1 MIRTLIFI
9 PVAIIDTIIS
19 ALIALVGGIFNPYS
33 SFNNAV
39 TRTWARILLISA
51 GIKMEVV
58 GRENIQAG
66 ESYIVVANHQSQMD
80 IPVVMVAIPLPLKFM
95 AKKELFGVPFL
106 GWGMKGVGMLKIDRG
121 NTKQAIA
128 TLKDA
133 ENLIRLHQLSILAFP
148 EGTRSLNGKMK
159 PFKKGAFVLAINTG
173 LPVLPV
179 SISGSR
185 KISPKGKKRI
195 RSGRVKVV
203 IHLPLPISEKEYENR
218 SNLAD
223 KTHQIIA
230 EGFIE
235 NYE

>member
-1 MIRTLIFI
+1 MIRTLTFI
-9 PVAIIDTIIS
+9 TLAIIDTVIC
-19 ALIALVGGIFNPYS
+19 ALIALIGGIFNPYS

-39 TRTWARILLISA
+39 ARIWARILLISA
-51 GIKMEVV
+51 GIKLEVM
-58 GRENIQAG
+58 GREKIQSG

-95 AKKELFGVPFL
+95 AKKELFVVPFL
-106 GWGMKGVGMLKIDRG
+106 GWGMKAVGMLKIDRG
-121 NTKQAIA
+121 NTKQAVS

-148 EGTRSLNGKMK
+148 EGTRSLDGKMK

-173 LPVLPV
+173 LPILPV
-179 SISGSR
+179 SISGTR
-185 KISPKGKKRI
+185 KISQKGKKRI

-203 IHLPLPISEKEYENR
+203 IHQPLPIAETEYENR

-223 KTHQIIA
+223 RTHQIIS
-230 EGFIE
+230 EGLNE